1 MKKQFFYAVS
11 AFLVL
16 GLGVGCK
23 HDDHDHS
30 DDKEPPTVSIFQPSQ
45 SKQYQ
50 RGDTVWMDFEVKDNE
65 DVHEVKWYLIR
76 RDADT
81 VYSNKRHQHA
91 KTIRVQNTY
100 YVLPES
106 TPLPSFFDFSVIAED
121 DNSNVTEKTIG
132 FEVRE

>member
-1 MKKQFFYAVS
+1 MKKQTALILLAMGV
-11 AFLVL
+11 LVTQTS
-16 GLGVGCK
+16 CK

-30 DDKEPPTVSIFQPSQ
+30 DDKEAPTVTVFQPSQ
-45 SKQYQ
+45 TKQYQ
-50 RGDTVWMDFEVKDNE
+50 IGDTVWMDFEVKDNE

-100 YVLPES
+100 YVLPGT
-106 TPLPSFFDFSVIAED
+106 TPLPSTFDFNVIAED
-121 DNSNVTEKTIG
+121 DNNNITNKTIS
-132 FEVRE
+132 FEVKE